1 MAVNK
6 VEINGE
12 VKLDL
17 TQDTVSADTLL
28 QGVTA
33 HDAAGN
39 PVVGEVVITPV
50 STVVVTLKP
59 TSISGQIMTLDN
71 AAFDW
76 TKYKLAG
83 YFITSGTASGGYRAY
98 VYATE
103 TKKAN
108 NIAYKG
114 IWDTQYSYVEFTI
127 TENTT
132 VSGRLTIYAVYTGA
146 SSQPGWGLQ
155 NTSAF
160 ECTVILKTK

>member
-1 MAVNK
+1 MAHM
-6 VEINGE
+6 
-12 VKLDL
+12 
-17 TQDTVSADTLL
+17 AR
-28 QGVTA
+28 
-33 HDAAGN
+33 AAGTDYAVAGGKTLIDGTAYS
-39 PVVGEVVITPV
+39 VVTTREVN
-50 STVVVTLKP
+50 STVVVTMQP
-59 TSISGQIMTLDN
+59 TSISGQVMTLDN

-83 YFITSGTASGGYRAY
+83 YFITTGTVSGGYSAY

-108 NIAYKG
+108 KIAYKG

-132 VSGRLTIYAVYTGA
+132 VSGRLTINAVYTGS

-155 NTSAF
+155 NTSSF
-160 ECTVILKTK
+160 ECTVILEAK